1 MLSVVEQ
8 KTMKPRTTA
17 IIQARMSSTRL
28 PGKVLREIAGKPML
42 AHVFERARRA
52 KLVDDVVL
60 ATTTD
65 SSDDPV
71 AEFCVERGYNFT
83 RGSLNDVLDR
93 YYQAAKQYDAEI
105 IVRLTAD
112 CPVLDPGIVDQAI
125 SVIASGR
132 TKFGLAQQALSDD
145 EKIAAL
151 IKFARNDIAFDFV
164 ANRLPPP
171 MGRSFPIGLDTEV
184 CTFAAL
190 ERAWKEADQKHQRE
204 HVMPYLYENTILTT
218 DHSQLA
224 TGTSPRGFRI
234 ALVNHVPDFGSLRW
248 TVDTPEDLQFI
259 RQVFARFDHG
269 DFGWKDILSL
279 LEKEPALAKIN
290 ADVHHKTLME

>member
-1 MLSVVEQ
+1 
-8 KTMKPRTTA
+8 MKPRTIA

-28 PGKVLREIAGKPML
+28 PGKVLLDIAGEPML
-42 AHVFERARRA
+42 VRVIERAKRA
-52 KLVDDVVL
+52 KLIDEVVL

-65 SSDDPV
+65 PSDDPV
-71 AEFCVERGYNFT
+71 AEFCAERGYNFT

-93 YYQAAKQYDAEI
+93 YYQAAKEYDADV

-112 CPVLDPGIVDQAI
+112 CPVLAPDVVDQTI
-125 SVIASGR
+125 SNQYSVISG
-132 TKFGLAQQALSDD
+132 LYE
-145 EKIAAL
+145 EK
-151 IKFARNDIAFDFV
+151 FDFV

-171 MGRSFPIGLDTEV
+171 MGRTFPIGLDTEV

-190 ERAWKEADQKHQRE
+190 ENAWQNATEKHQRE
-204 HVMPYLYENTILTT
+204 HVMPYLYEDTILTT

-224 TGTSPRGFRI
+224 TGTSPRGFKI
-234 ALVNHVPDFGSLRW
+234 ALYNHVPDYGALRW
-248 TVDTPEDLQFI
+248 TVDTPEDLEFI
-259 RQVFARFDHG
+259 RQVFARFEND
-269 DFGWKDILSL
+269 DFDWKDILAL

>member
-1 MLSVVEQ
+1 
-8 KTMKPRTTA
+8 MKPRTIA

-28 PGKVLREIAGKPML
+28 PGKVLREIAGEPML
-42 AHVFERARRA
+42 ARVIERAKRA
-52 KLVDDVVL
+52 KLVDEVVL

-65 SSDDPV
+65 PSDNLV
-71 AEFCVERGYNFT
+71 AAFCAERGYNVT

-112 CPVLDPGIVDQAI
+112 CPVLDPEIVDQTI
-125 SVIASGR
+125 SVQYSVVSE
-132 TKFGLAQQALSDD
+132 QYE
-145 EKIAAL
+145 EK
-151 IKFARNDIAFDFV
+151 FDFV

-190 ERAWKEADQKHQRE
+190 ENAWQNATEKHQRE
-204 HVMPYLYENTILTT
+204 HVMPYLYEDTNLQTFQ
-218 DHSQLA
+218 HSNLQ
-224 TGTSPRGFRI
+224 TGISPRGFRI
-234 ALVNHVPDFGSLRW
+234 ALINHVPDYGSLRW
-248 TVDTPEDLQFI
+248 TVDTPEDLEFI
-259 RQVFARFDHG
+259 RQVFARFDRD
-269 DFGWKDILSL
+269 DFGWQDVLAL